1 MFSATFVNSLILLFL
16 VLNIFSIKVPDL
28 NVKSFQKIKAQ
39 DSQPVEINLSM
50 DEYEF
55 RPETIRFK
63 SGEEVILKVTNEG
76 KETHQFTAGNF
87 VNAERT
93 RFTQYLFKDIEVKK
107 SVGKE
112 KLKPLTPKEKQGNT
126 IIELK
131 TGQSGRLVFSIPFS
145 KAGLWWIACFGR
157 TGNEAETHYQKGMKG
172 VMLVEPQ
179 K

>member
-1 MFSATFVNSLILLFL
+1 MFSATFTTSLIILFL
-16 VLNIFSIKVPDL
+16 VLNIFSLQAPDL
-28 NVKSFQKIKAQ
+28 NVKSVKKANAQ
-39 DSQPVEINLSM
+39 SFQPVEINLSM

-55 RPETIRFK
+55 RPETIRFI
-63 SGEEVILKVTNEG
+63 SGEEVVLKVTNEG
-76 KETHQFTAGNF
+76 KETHQFVAGNF

-112 KLKPLTPKEKQGNT
+112 KLKPLTPKEKQRNT

-157 TGNEAETHYQKGMKG
+157 TESETETHYQKGMKG